1 MYLRYDIGK
10 IMSTC
15 QDITDEFIFYDTF
28 TNLRQNCFGQKLY
41 SKFGNKNH
49 SRFEY
54 LCIYLHTYTT
64 LNRHLDYMNGSKP
77 GCSYSFI
84 NMYKY
89 TTYRV
94 NFSMCRRL
102 LCDEFMNKNKK

>member
-15 QDITDEFIFYDTF
+15 QDITDEFIFDDTF
-28 TNLRQNCFGQKLY
+28 TNLRENCFGQKLY

-54 LCIYLHTYTT
+54 LCIYLHTRILKVKKTYS
-64 LNRHLDYMNGSKP
+64 NMISIKVIIILDL
-77 GCSYSFI
+77 SF
-84 NMYKY
+84 Y
-89 TTYRV
+89 
-94 NFSMCRRL
+94 
-102 LCDEFMNKNKK
+102 